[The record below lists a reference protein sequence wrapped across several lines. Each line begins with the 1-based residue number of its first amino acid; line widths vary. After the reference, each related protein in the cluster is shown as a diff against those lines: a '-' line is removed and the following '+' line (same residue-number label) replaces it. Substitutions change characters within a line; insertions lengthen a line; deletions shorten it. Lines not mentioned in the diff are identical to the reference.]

1 MIKKINGC
9 TIEVSTHAVDK
20 NDSPRNWDCLGTIVN
35 ADSKLLIGEKQ
46 VVGHEL
52 DEYVDDLSLVYLPIW
67 VSNGVLTT
75 KHTGQQFDALIYC
88 SKETINKEYPDVSFD
103 DAVQLAVEAME
114 AEVAI
119 YNQFLQGEVYQ
130 YTVTFPDGKTESVYG
145 FYSKE
150 EAFSEAE
157 VIAEMM
163 PVEPCSL
170 PVQTNVG
177 VGTVRI

>member
-1 MIKKINGC
+1 MKINGC

-35 ADSKLLIGEKQ
+35 ANSGYVFGEKQ
-46 VVGHEL
+46 VVEHEL
-52 DEYVDDLSLVYLPIW
+52 DEIVDDYCLICVPIYLNNSAI
-67 VSNGVLTT
+67 TT
-75 KHTGQQFDALIYC
+75 KYTGQPFNALIYC
-88 SKETINKEYPDVSFD
+88 SNDTIKKEYPNVSMK
-103 DAVQLAVEAME
+103 DAIPLAVEAME
-114 AEVAI
+114 KEVAI

-130 YTVTFPDGKTESVYG
+130 YTVTFPNGKTESVYG
-145 FYSKE
+145 FYSAE

-163 PVEPCSL
+163 PVQPCSL